1 VRAAEEAFVEGLRT
15 KAFHEIRTSS
25 QAAIDGLIE
34 FMPKPELAKMAEAL
48 VNLTSIKKRVS
59 RGMDTVGGPIDVA
72 VISQAEGF
80 VWVKR
85 KHYFPADLN
94 PRYLRRVDQYAE
106 QNKELRNDEKSN
118 IGGIGKGRRSAS
130 NKARPRGNSKRPSA
144 SNQRNEGRD

>member
-1 VRAAEEAFVEGLRT
+1 MTALENRITLFCKRTVPNITKALFDRLQFPTPADQADFESTVATAEDAFVNGL
-15 KAFHEIRTSS
+15 KKDAFDQISS
-25 QAAIDGLIE
+25 QLTVVYRSMVE

-48 VNLTSIKKRVS
+48 VNLTSIKKRVT

-94 PRYLRRVDQYAE
+94 QRYVARVRDRVPARR
-106 QNKELRNDEKSN
+106 
-118 IGGIGKGRRSAS
+118 G
-130 NKARPRGNSKRPSA
+130 
-144 SNQRNEGRD
+144 